1 MTEKQIE
8 KVIKIIQ
15 KHTRKEAL
23 GAFSCALKNHYPLD
37 YDKCINE
44 IAELIKPEA

>member
-1 MTEKQIE
+1 MTKPQLIDE
-8 KVIKIIQ
+8 VIKIIK

-23 GAFSCALKNHYPLD
+23 GAYSCALKGHYPLN

-44 IAELIKPEA
+44 IDKLTKN

>member
-15 KHTRKEAL
+15 KHTRTEAL
-23 GAFSCALKNHYPLD
+23 GAYSCALKNHYPLD
-37 YDKCINE
+37 YEKCINE
-44 IAELIKPEA
+44 IVKLTKN

>member
-1 MTEKQIE
+1 MTEKQID

-23 GAFSCALKNHYPLD
+23 GAYSCALKNHYPLD

-44 IAELIKPEA
+44 IANLTKE